1 MASPT
6 STHSLWTHDSS
17 FSVLGAVGAVGAGLG
32 SGGGEGLKPPLKA
45 SRGHGSAAPHHQR
58 SQKPLWWWCWAVVR
72 AGTYRLTQGW
82 GCRLRLAILWYRLLE
97 PGFSEVWGLEALQR
111 AGRGLTYS
119 KGLAG
124 GVGILAPRH
133 QGQQL
138 GHVLFHKLLT
148 LLPV

>member
-1 MASPT
+1 MAGPT
-6 STHSLWTHDSS
+6 STTLCGPTTAPSQSL
-17 FSVLGAVGAVGAGLG
+17 GAVGAGLG
-32 SGGGEGLKPPLKA
+32 SGGGEGLKAPLKA

-58 SQKPLWWWCWAVVR
+58 NQKPLWWWWWAVVR

-82 GCRLRLAILWYRLLE
+82 GYRLLE
-97 PGFSEVWGLEALQR
+97 PEFSEVWGLEALQR
-111 AGRGLTYS
+111 AGWGLTYS

-124 GVGILAPRH
+124 DVGILAPRH

-148 LLPV
+148 LLPI